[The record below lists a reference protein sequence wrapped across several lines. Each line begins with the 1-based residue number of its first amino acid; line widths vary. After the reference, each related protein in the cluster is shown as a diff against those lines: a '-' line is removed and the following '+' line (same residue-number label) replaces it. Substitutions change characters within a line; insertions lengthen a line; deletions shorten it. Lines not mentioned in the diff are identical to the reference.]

1 VWKQI
6 LKMYNKYPKGSEW
19 RKWDLHVHTP
29 ASYLSQ
35 FPEDWDLYIKE
46 LIKAIKKHEISV
58 IATADYFTIDGYTE
72 ILKYYD
78 KSTNRLSVGTE
89 SVDIYILPGVELRL
103 NIFNSSNDSLNFHV
117 VFDPDNCGVDFI
129 KENFLEKLKVN
140 FRGTPCDLRE
150 RNLVAIGY
158 AITENQDLNLTR
170 DYSTVSSSNKAKYLK
185 AAYSTITLSQIDIK
199 NASKAI
205 TDIFESQN
213 IKRKPFVK
221 IIAGKGHGSLKSL
234 KWFDEQS
241 QFSRVGLTRE
251 DLTNITDL
259 IFSND
264 KEDIDFYLGK
274 HPKAEAGEIQQR
286 FGALKGCVWGSDC
299 HSIGALLHPSNGN
312 TFLYTWIK
320 ADPTFEGL
328 KQVIYEPRDRVLIQ
342 EEKPQQKIDYLV
354 IDKVKFKAKEAEK
367 LFSSGLIEINP
378 NMNTVIGGKSS
389 GKSLLLYHIAKA
401 VDPQQVEEKMKI
413 VGDKGYEFE
422 GKADFDFEVQWKD
435 GYTNSLKEDQE
446 RKIRQITYVPQM
458 YINHLA
464 EEKGELKLKGLIE
477 SILNQNEELK
487 AFSDEQKIKIQNT
500 NLEVTSC
507 IGTLY
512 TLLENYRNSANE
524 IKAIGDKAA
533 IQLNIEKV
541 KKEIDEL
548 RVKAGFTISEN
559 QGYVQLLRRK
569 EFHQSK
575 VTRYELYVTLIDDY
589 INYLDD
595 RKVNTIELVTNKK
608 NDIGVAFNDDSLAS
622 KFIDKSL
629 QEDAIELAN
638 HFDKLKER
646 YADLIRQILSKIDRH
661 KTFLK
666 KLEEEFKPFL
676 TKIANQ
682 NLLKKLNE
690 DLEKEQAK
698 LKQIEEREKSH
709 KEIAENGRKTRDK
722 LFNNYNDLLQLYNG
736 ILDKLQKEEFSKIG
750 HDLELKTTLTFD
762 VKLFTNG
769 FSNLLDGRSNF
780 KTFFGDCFNDKNEY
794 LYDQLQHNTNI
805 KEIFEKIWSHEKHG
819 IKFRSG
825 VDPKDASSKLFEDY
839 FTFKY
844 NLKQNNDD
852 ILQMSPGKRGL
863 VLLQLILHLSNAN
876 HPILIDQPEDNLDNR
891 TIFNELN
898 QFIKDKKIQRQILI
912 VTHNANLVVSTDSE
926 QIIVANQQGQEQG
939 KGNKEY
945 TFEYVSGSLE
955 YSFKNPSQIG
965 VLFSMGIREHVCD
978 ILEGGEDAFK
988 RREVKYGF

>member
-1 VWKQI
+1 
-6 LKMYNKYPKGSEW
+6 MYHKYPKGSEW

-35 FPEDWDLYIKE
+35 YPEDWSIYVKE

-58 IATADYFTIDGYTE
+58 IATADYFTIDGYSE
-72 ILKYYD
+72 LLRYYD
-78 KSTNRLSVGTE
+78 KSTNTLSVGTD
-89 SVDIYILPGVELRL
+89 SVEIYIIPGVELRL

-117 VFDPDNCGVDFI
+117 VFDPDKCGIDFI

-140 FRGTPCDLRE
+140 FRGTPYDLRE

-158 AITENQDLNLTR
+158 AITENQELNLTR
-170 DYSTVSSSNKAKYLK
+170 DYSTVNANDKAKYLR
-185 AAYSTITLSQIDIK
+185 AAYSTITLSQIDII
-199 NASKAI
+199 NASKTI

-213 IKRKPFVK
+213 IRKKPFIK
-221 IIAGKGHGSLKSL
+221 IIAGKGHGSLKNL
-234 KWFDEQS
+234 KWFDQQN

-251 DLTNITDL
+251 DLTNTTDL

-264 KEDIDFYLGK
+264 QEDIDFYLGK
-274 HPKAEAGEIQQR
+274 HSKADAGEIQQR

-299 HSIGALLHPSNGN
+299 HSIGTLLHPSNGN

-328 KQVIYEPRDRVLIQ
+328 KQVVYEPGDRVTIQ

-354 IDKVKFKAKEAEK
+354 IDKVKFKVKGAEK
-367 LFSSGLIEINP
+367 LFSDDLIEINP
-378 NMNTVIGGKSS
+378 NMNTIIGGKSS
-389 GKSLLLYHIAKA
+389 GKSLLLYHIAKT
-401 VDPQQVEEKMKI
+401 VDPQQVEEKMKV
-413 VGDKGYEFE
+413 VGEKGYEFD

-435 GYTNSLKEDQE
+435 GYTNSLKESQE

-464 EEKGELKLKGLIE
+464 EEKGEHKLKGLVE
-477 SILNQNEELK
+477 SILNQNEGFK
-487 AFSDEQKIKIQNT
+487 TFIDGQKSKIQNT
-500 NLEVTSC
+500 NLEVSSS
-507 IGTLY
+507 ISALY
-512 TLLENYRNSANE
+512 ALRENYKNSGIE
-524 IKAIGDKAA
+524 IKAIGDKTA
-533 IQLNIEKV
+533 IQLNIDKI
-541 KKEIDEL
+541 KGEIDEL
-548 RVKAGFTISEN
+548 RIKAGFTISEN
-559 QGYVQLLRRK
+559 QDYLRLIARK
-569 EFHQSK
+569 EFNQSK
-575 VTRYELYVTLIDDY
+575 VTRYQIYVTSIDDY
-589 INYLDD
+589 ITYLDGLML
-595 RKVNTIELVTNKK
+595 NTVESVSNKK
-608 NDIGVAFNDDSLAS
+608 NDVGFAFDDDPVAA
-622 KFIDKSL
+622 KFINKNL
-629 QEDAIELAN
+629 QEDAAQLSSRFNE
-638 HFDKLKER
+638 LKER
-646 YADLIRQILSKIDRH
+646 YTEFIKQILLKIDKH
-661 KTFLK
+661 EVVLK
-666 KLEEEFKPFL
+666 ELEEEFKPFL
-676 TKIANQ
+676 TKITNQ

-722 LFNNYNDLLQLYNG
+722 LFENYNGLLQLYQG
-736 ILDKLQKEEFSKIG
+736 ILDKLQQEEFSKIG
-750 HDLELKTTLTFD
+750 HDLELKTILTFD

-769 FSNLLDGRSNF
+769 FGNLLDGRSNF
-780 KTFFGDCFNDKNEY
+780 KTFFGDCFNDRNEY
-794 LYDQLQHNTNI
+794 QYDQMLHNKSI
-805 KEIFEKIWSHEKHG
+805 GEIFEKIWSYEKHG

-825 VDPKDASSKLFEDY
+825 VDPKDVSSKLFEDY

-844 NLKQNNDD
+844 TLKQNNDD

-926 QIIVANQQGQEQG
+926 QVIVANQQGQEHG
-939 KGNKEY
+939 KGNKEF
-945 TFEYVSGSLE
+945 TFEYVSGALE
-955 YSFKNPSQIG
+955 YSFKNPNSVG
-965 VLFSMGIREHVCD
+965 VLYSMGIREHVCD

-988 RREVKYGF
+988 RREIKYGF

>member
-1 VWKQI
+1 
-6 LKMYNKYPKGSEW
+6 MYHKYPKGSEW

-29 ASYLSQ
+29 TSYLSQ
-35 FPEDWDLYIKE
+35 YPEDWNLYVKE
-46 LIKAIKKHEISV
+46 LIKAIKKHNISV
-58 IATADYFTIDGYTE
+58 IATADYFTIDGYSE
-72 ILKYYD
+72 LLKYYD
-78 KSTNRLSVGTE
+78 KSSNTLSVGTD
-89 SVDIYILPGVELRL
+89 SANIYIIPGVELRL
-103 NIFNSSNDSLNFHV
+103 NIFNSSNESLNFHV
-117 VFDPDNCGVDFI
+117 VFDPENCGVDFI
-129 KENFLEKLKVN
+129 KENFLEKLKVH
-140 FRGTPCDLRE
+140 FRGTPYDLRE

-158 AITENQDLNLTR
+158 AIVENQDLNLTR
-170 DYSTVSSSNKAKYLK
+170 DYSTVNSIDKARYLK
-185 AAYSTITLSQIDIK
+185 AAYSTITLSQIDIA

-213 IKRKPFVK
+213 IRKKPFIK

-234 KWFDEQS
+234 KWFDQQN

-264 KEDIDFYLGK
+264 PEDIDFYLGK
-274 HPKAEAGEIQQR
+274 HIKAPAGEIQQR

-299 HSIGALLHPSNGN
+299 HSIGAMLHPSNGN
-312 TFLYTWIK
+312 TLLYTWIK

-328 KQVIYEPRDRVLIQ
+328 KQVVYEPCERVVIQ
-342 EEKPQQKIDYLV
+342 EDKPQQKIDYLV
-354 IDKVKFKAKEAEK
+354 IDKVKFRVNGAEK
-367 LFSSGLIEINP
+367 LFSNDSIEVNS
-378 NMNTVIGGKSS
+378 NMNTIIGGKSS
-389 GKSLLLYHIAKA
+389 GKSLLLYHIAKT
-401 VDPQQVEEKMKI
+401 VDPQQVEEKMKV
-413 VGDKGYEFE
+413 VGEKGYEFE
-422 GKADFDFEVQWKD
+422 GKSDFDFEVQWKD
-435 GYTNSLKEDQE
+435 GYTNSLKESLE

-464 EEKGELKLKGLIE
+464 EEKGEQKLKGLVE
-477 SILNQNEELK
+477 SILNQNEGFK
-487 AFSDEQKIKIQNT
+487 TFIDTQKNKIQNT
-500 NLEVTSC
+500 NLEVSSN
-507 IGTLY
+507 ISTLY
-512 TLLENYRNSANE
+512 VLLENYRNSATE

-533 IQLNIEKV
+533 IQLNIEKI

-548 RVKAGFTISEN
+548 RIKAGFTDPEN
-559 QGYVQLLRRK
+559 QTYLRLLSRK
-569 EFHQSK
+569 EFQQSK
-575 VTRYELYVTLIDDY
+575 VTRYEIYVTSVDDY
-589 INYLDD
+589 ITYLDNL
-595 RKVNTIELVTNKK
+595 KLTTIESVSNKK
-608 NDIGVAFNDDSLAS
+608 NDIGFAFDNDTLAS
-622 KFIDKSL
+622 KFIDKNL
-629 QEDAIELAN
+629 QEDSSQLSNRFDELKDRYTE
-638 HFDKLKER
+638 FVKL
-646 YADLIRQILSKIDRH
+646 ILSKIEKH
-661 KTFLK
+661 EAVIK

-690 DLEKEQAK
+690 DLEREQSK

-709 KEIAENGRKTRDK
+709 KEVAENGRKTRDK
-722 LFNNYNDLLQLYNG
+722 LFETYNG
-736 ILDKLQKEEFSKIG
+736 LLRLYEEILHKLQEEEFSKIG

-762 VKLFTNG
+762 VRLFTNG
-769 FSNLLDGRSNF
+769 FNNLLDGRSNF
-780 KTFFGDCFNDKNEY
+780 KTFFGDCFNDRNEY
-794 LYDQLQHNTNI
+794 QYDQSLHNQNI
-805 KEIFEKIWSHEKHG
+805 KDIFEKIWHYEKHG

-844 NLKQNNDD
+844 TLKQNSDD

-926 QIIVANQQGQEQG
+926 QVIVANQQGQEQG

-945 TFEYVSGSLE
+945 TFEYVSGALE
-955 YSFKNPSQIG
+955 YSFKNASETGI
-965 VLFSMGIREHVCD
+965 LYSMGIREHVCD

-988 RREVKYGF
+988 RREIKYGF